1 MLKSCNIYG
10 CSILLLIKTLLR
22 PTLWDKKLTETCM
35 CHQSHL
41 TPNHIGAIMPST
53 NIYWITQK

>member
-1 MLKSCNIYG
+1 M
-10 CSILLLIKTLLR
+10 ILQVFFQVS
-22 PTLWDKKLTETCM
+22 LWDKRLTETYM